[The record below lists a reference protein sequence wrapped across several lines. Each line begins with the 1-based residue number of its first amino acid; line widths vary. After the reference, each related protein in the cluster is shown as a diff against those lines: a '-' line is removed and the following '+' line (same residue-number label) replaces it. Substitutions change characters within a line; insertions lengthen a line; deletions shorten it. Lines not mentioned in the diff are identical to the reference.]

1 MDVKQ
6 IYQLVNGATSEVL
19 GKTDLVA
26 EDLTNI
32 VDVGTEIVNASAVDN
47 YVKSLV
53 NRIGKVIFVNRPY
66 SGKVPSV
73 LMDGW
78 EFGSVLQK
86 ITAEIPNA
94 TENESWEL
102 QNGEE
107 YKQDVFY
114 KPTVSAKFFN
124 SKVTFEV
131 PISITERQVK
141 ESFGSAAELNGFISM
156 LYAAVE
162 KSMTIKT
169 DALVMRT
176 INNMIVT
183 TFENE
188 PQSGEARA
196 INLLARYNA
205 QFGKQLT
212 ANAAIFDAD
221 FVRFASYTIALF
233 ADRFGSISTL
243 FNVGGKDRFTSNDRL
258 HIVLLSE
265 FAKAAQTYLYGDTYH
280 NEFVKLPNAETVPY
294 WQGSG
299 LTYNFADTAR
309 IKTKKTVNNVEQ
321 TTELTGILGVMFDRD
336 ALGVC
341 NLNRRVTTAYNAKA
355 EFFNNFYKFDAGYFN
370 DTNENFV
377 VFYVA
382 SDTTPITVTKSES
395 NATISGLP
403 SSVTVDSVLKLTAT
417 AAENYEFATAPT
429 LAYTTKDGNTVT
441 TSFVIDSENEAK
453 ATLELNLA
461 NTNIDGAEGITITAT
476 GASV

>member
-86 ITAEIPNA
+86 ITAEIPTA

-102 QNGEE
+102 TDGEE

-176 INNMIVT
+176 INNMIVS
-183 TFENE
+183 TFAAE
-188 PQSGEARA
+188 PQNGEARA
-196 INLLARYNA
+196 INLLQRYNT
-205 QFGKQLT
+205 QFSKELT
-212 ANAAIFDAD
+212 AAEAIFDAD
-221 FVRFASYTIALF
+221 FVRFASYVIALF
-233 ADRFGSISTL
+233 ADRFGTISTL
-243 FNVGGKDRFTSNDRL
+243 FNVGGKARFTSTDRL

-299 LTYNFADTAR
+299 TNYSFADTAT
-309 IKTKKTVNNVEQ
+309 IKTKKTVDNV
-321 TTELTGILGVMFDRD
+321 TTESEITGVLGVMFDRD

-382 SDTTPITVTKSES
+382 DAASNGEGAGSDGE
-395 NATISGLP
+395 
-403 SSVTVDSVLKLTAT
+403 
-417 AAENYEFATAPT
+417 
-429 LAYTTKDGNTVT
+429 
-441 TSFVIDSENEAK
+441 
-453 ATLELNLA
+453 
-461 NTNIDGAEGITITAT
+461 
-476 GASV
+476 